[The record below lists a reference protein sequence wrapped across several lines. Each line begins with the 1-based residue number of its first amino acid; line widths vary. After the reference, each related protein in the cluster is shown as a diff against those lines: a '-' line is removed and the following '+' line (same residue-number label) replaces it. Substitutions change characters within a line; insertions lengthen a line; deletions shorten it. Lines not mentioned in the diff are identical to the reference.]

1 MVLVTA
7 RRNQTADEEIMDQET
22 PDMTKTRKT
31 TLKVGDV
38 LNDKWVILGFIGKGG
53 MGEVYRAHQT
63 NLNRDV
69 AIKVVSREWLEAID
83 EDDEEVETLVH
94 RFRREVQAM
103 AQISHPNV
111 LQVFDHD
118 SIIVE
123 ASEGETSIE
132 YIAMEYIPGGSLRDT
147 MSEEGFYPEE
157 DLVKEW
163 VRRCFLPLLTGVIA
177 LHDSGIVHRDLK
189 PENILMDQ
197 DTPKIADF
205 GLARSHS
212 LQPVT
217 QSMDVKGS
225 PHYMSS
231 EQFFNLKRADQRAD
245 VYSLGK
251 ILFEA
256 IEGKITSGTTP
267 FTTAKLSKTE
277 SPLYK
282 ELDQIIQMATAESK
296 DERTESVQDL
306 LVQLE
311 RVIHGLE
318 VKKKTEKSSD
328 HHSASY
334 FSKPK
339 WIWTGIIVAVLAVVS
354 MTIWHLLGEP
364 GLRPQNDGVPTS
376 TGQHEFRTRP
386 GNGTN
391 TKAPVTRDD
400 SFGSEHLGK
409 QRLVQGGAFVV
420 PDVADGENEQS
431 VQVAP
436 FYMDEFFVTNQQFVD
451 FLNHNLSPISI
462 ESGVVKGN
470 GANWFLLGEVRAG
483 YEPIV
488 YRNDEFHVN
497 DPAYASSPVLR
508 VTGYG
513 ASAFA
518 QYFGRRLPTQVE
530 MLFTMVEGMD
540 SSKVNAAPSRDVDVP
555 PMDSMMQMMEG
566 WQSEMESWPE
576 DNRNNT
582 SPDQNPSVKD
592 SPEPMGSDFL
602 LSAASFSP
610 NLLGIKG
617 LNHEIG
623 EWVYIEGHG
632 QPYGEV
638 SKTHRYAVIGGVE
651 GAPKDTNS
659 LPSVVERFPWEGF
672 EEIGF
677 RTVESAAIDNSAK

>member
-1 MVLVTA
+1 MALKA
-7 RRNQTADEEIMDQET
+7 YE
-22 PDMTKTRKT
+22 MTTSCKT

-38 LNDKWVILGFIGKGG
+38 LNNKWVILGFLGKGG
-53 MGEVYRAHQT
+53 MGEVYRAHQN

-69 AIKVVSREWLEAID
+69 AIKVVSREWLESID
-83 EDDEEVETLVH
+83 EGDEEAETLVQ

-103 AQISHPNV
+103 AQIRHPNI

-118 SIIVE
+118 AITVKKCDQD
-123 ASEGETSIE
+123 ASVE

-157 DLVKEW
+157 ALIKTW
-163 VRRCFLPLLTGVIA
+163 VRRYFFPLLAGVMA

-205 GLARSHS
+205 GLARSS
-212 LQPVT
+212 RLKPVT

-225 PHYMSS
+225 PHYMSP
-231 EQFFNLKRADQRAD
+231 EHFFDFKRADQRAD

-256 IEGKITSGTTP
+256 VDGKIKSGTTP
-267 FTTAKLSKTE
+267 FKNAKLAKTE
-277 SPLYK
+277 SPFFQ
-282 ELDQIIQMATAESK
+282 ELDRIIQMATAESR
-296 DERTESVQDL
+296 DERTESVRDL
-306 LVQLE
+306 LGQLE
-311 RVIHGLE
+311 RVIQGLE
-318 VKKKTEKSSD
+318 LQKKAEKWSRSN
-328 HHSASY
+328 SASP
-334 FSKPK
+334 FSNAK
-339 WIWTGIIVAVLAVVS
+339 WIWAGIIAAVLLVTS
-354 MTIWHLLGEP
+354 MTIWHLTGEP
-364 GLRPQNDGVPTS
+364 GLRTQKGALSTS
-376 TGQHEFRTRP
+376 ISQHETKSRP
-386 GNGTN
+386 G
-391 TKAPVTRDD
+391 KDE
-400 SFGSEHLGK
+400 SFAAEHLGK
-409 QRLVQGGAFVV
+409 QHFIQGGAFTI
-420 PDVADGENEQS
+420 PDVAGGDDEQS

-436 FYMDEFFVTNQQFVD
+436 FYMDEFFVTNQQFVG
-451 FLNHNLSPISI
+451 FLNHNLSKISI

-470 GANWFLLGEVRAG
+470 GANWFLLGEVRSG

-488 YRNDEFHVN
+488 YRNNEFHTS

-530 MLFTMVEGMD
+530 MLFAMVKGTD
-540 SSKVNAAPSRDVDVP
+540 SSTVKEPSRDVSVP
-555 PMDSMMQMMEG
+555 PMEGMMRMMG
-566 WQSEMESWPE
+566 DWQNEMENWPGE
-576 DNRNNT
+576 KRSNA
-582 SPDQNPSVKD
+582 SPEPNPSAKGGA
-592 SPEPMGSDFL
+592 EPMGSDFL

-623 EWVYIEGHG
+623 EWVFTEGQG
-632 QPYGEV
+632 QPSGGV

-651 GAPKDTNS
+651 GAPKDKNS
-659 LPSVVERFPWEGF
+659 LPTVVERFPWEGF

-677 RTVESAAIDNSAK
+677 RTVESAAVGDSAK

>member
-1 MVLVTA
+1 VLGA
-7 RRNQTADEEIMDQET
+7 KPIMALKAY
-22 PDMTKTRKT
+22 DMTTSCKT

-38 LNDKWVILGFIGKGG
+38 LNNKWVILGFIAKGG
-53 MGEVYRAHQT
+53 MGEVYRAHQR

-69 AIKVVSREWLEAID
+69 AIKVVSREWLESID
-83 EDDEEVETLVH
+83 EGDEESETLVQ

-103 AQISHPNV
+103 AQIRHPNI

-118 SIIVE
+118 TLTVKKCDQD
-123 ASEGETSIE
+123 TSIE

-157 DLVKEW
+157 DLLKVWVKRYFMP
-163 VRRCFLPLLTGVIA
+163 VLAGVMA
-177 LHDSGIVHRDLK
+177 LHDNGIVHRDLK

-205 GLARSHS
+205 GLARSS
-212 LQPVT
+212 RLKPVT

-225 PHYMSS
+225 PHYMSP
-231 EQFFNLKRADQRAD
+231 EHFFDFKRADQRAD

-251 ILFEA
+251 MLFEA
-256 IEGKITSGTTP
+256 VEGKIKSGMTP
-267 FTTAKLSKTE
+267 FKCVKLAKAE
-277 SPLYK
+277 SPFFQ
-282 ELDQIIQMATAESK
+282 ELDRVIQMATAESR
-296 DERTESVQDL
+296 DERTESVRDL
-306 LVQLE
+306 LGQLE

-318 VKKKTEKSSD
+318 FQKQAEKSSGP
-328 HHSASY
+328 HSASF

-339 WIWTGIIVAVLAVVS
+339 WVWAGIIVAMLSVMSMAV
-354 MTIWHLLGEP
+354 WHLMGEP
-364 GLRPQNDGVPTS
+364 GLRPQKGTVSTS
-376 TGQHEFRTRP
+376 TSQHEIKSRP

-391 TKAPVTRDD
+391 TETAVARDGP
-400 SFGSEHLGK
+400 FASEHHGK
-409 QRLVQGGAFVV
+409 QHLIQGGAFTI
-420 PDVADGENEQS
+420 PDVVDGNNEQS

-451 FLNHNLSPISI
+451 FLSHNLSRITI

-470 GANWFLLGEVRAG
+470 GANWFLLGEVRSE

-488 YRNDEFHVN
+488 YRDNEFHIS

-530 MLFTMVEGMD
+530 MLFAMIEGTD
-540 SSKVNAAPSRDVDVP
+540 SSKVNADPSKDVSVP
-555 PMDSMMQMMEG
+555 SMG
-566 WQSEMESWPE
+566 DWQNEMENWPGE
-576 DNRNNT
+576 DRNSA
-582 SPDQNPSVKD
+582 SPERNPGAKD
-592 SPEPMGSDFL
+592 GAEPMGSDFL
-602 LSAASFSP
+602 LSATSFSP

-617 LNHEIG
+617 LNHDIG
-623 EWVYIEGHG
+623 EWVYTERQG
-632 QPYGEV
+632 QPSGDV
-638 SKTHRYAVIGGVE
+638 SKTNCYAVIGGLE
-651 GAPKDTNS
+651 GAPKDKNS
-659 LPSVVERFPWEGF
+659 LPAVVERFPWEGF

-677 RTVESAAIDNSAK
+677 RTIKNAVVGDSVK